1 MNKII
6 YKGSEVIN
14 LKKVPGSRADY
25 TLKNTLDYVAGLL
38 DHNYHTPDDV
48 TFEFTMVAT
57 LSNVGNS
64 NIIVRCVFLPRRVN
78 KTKGSIQIG
87 AKKAS
92 LNIDLHY
99 NTDVEMTENLYIDIS
114 KILSH
119 IGKSALYNTTKHEI
133 HAVRKLST
141 ESKLSKKFIENKI
154 FKPL

>member
-14 LKKVPGSRADY
+14 LKKIPGSRADY

-38 DHNYHTPDDV
+38 DHNYHTPDDM
-48 TFEFTMVAT
+48 TFEFTIVAT
-57 LSNVGNS
+57 LSNIGDS
-64 NIIVRCVFLPRRVN
+64 NIVVRCVFLPRHV
-78 KTKGSIQIG
+78 KKLKGQIEIG
-87 AKKAS
+87 AKKEA

-99 NTDVEMTENLYIDIS
+99 KTDVEMTENLYVDIS

-119 IGKSALYNTTKHEI
+119 IGTSALYNTTKNEI
-133 HAVRKLST
+133 HAVRKLSAD
-141 ESKLSKKFIENKI
+141 SKLTKKYIENKI

>member
-14 LKKVPGSRADY
+14 LKKTQGSRADY

-48 TFEFTMVAT
+48 TFEFKIIAT
-57 LSNVGNS
+57 LSNKGDP
-64 NIIVRCVFLPRRVN
+64 NIVVHCIFLPRQVKKLN
-78 KTKGSIQIG
+78 DKVQLGS
-87 AKKAS
+87 KKAL

-99 NTDVEMTENLYIDIS
+99 NTDVEMTENLYMDIT

-133 HAVRKLST
+133 HAIRKLSKA
-141 ESKLSKKFIENKI
+141 SKLSKKFIENKI
-154 FKPL
+154 FKSL